1 MPVTN
6 EKSVKTEY
14 FKDVRSALS
23 SKLNAG
29 NVFQTIDIWA
39 IPTVFYGAGLIQW
52 TKEEFQQMNRK
63 TRKLITI
70 YGGAPPIVMYRQIL
84 YTKK

>member
-14 FKDVRSALS
+14 FKDVRSALK

-29 NVFQTIDIWA
+29 NVSQLIDIWA
-39 IPTVFYGAGLIQW
+39 IPTVLYGAGLIQW

-70 YGGAPPIVMYRQIL
+70 YEGAPPIAMYRQIL
-84 YTKK
+84 HTKK